1 MLIWFQVIFELA
13 RTVYVPYTEDNA
25 ELARVR
31 RFENMLALFSES
43 GIDKKLQKVKMVLA
57 DSTGGI

>member
-1 MLIWFQVIFELA
+1 M
-13 RTVYVPYTEDNA
+13 PYTEDNA